1 MSVDKAVVSDA
12 SPLILLARIGKLSL
26 LKQLYLEIVI
36 PLHVRNE
43 VMKYDDEAS
52 FLIMSE
58 IEKGW
63 IKIKAEDQ
71 ELSPEINRIGD
82 NIGLHNGEMYALSL
96 AVNMNIIEFL
106 ADDKSARVA
115 ARILGL
121 RAIGC
126 LGVIMKAH
134 QMGIITRN
142 DAISSIQ
149 KLVKA
154 GLWVSPEVLSE
165 VFNSIE

>member
-1 MSVDKAVVSDA
+1 MPVVSDA

-26 LKQLYLEIVI
+26 LKELYLEIVI
-36 PLHVRNE
+36 PLQVRNE
-43 VMKYDDEAS
+43 VTKHDDEAS
-52 FLIMSE
+52 FLILSE
-58 IEKGW
+58 IENGW
-63 IKIKAEDQ
+63 IKSKAKDVEI
-71 ELSPEINRIGD
+71 SPEINRIG
-82 NIGLHNGEMYALSL
+82 NNLGLHKGEMYALSL
-96 AVNMNIIEFL
+96 AVNMNLKEFL

-126 LGVIMKAH
+126 LGIVMKAH

-142 DAISSIQ
+142 DAISSVQ

-154 GLWVSPEVLSE
+154 GLWISPEVLVE
-165 VFNSIE
+165 VFNSIER

>member
-1 MSVDKAVVSDA
+1 MPVVSDA
-12 SPLILLARIGKLSL
+12 SPLILLGRIGKLSL
-26 LKQLYLEIVI
+26 LKELYLEIVI
-36 PLHVRNE
+36 PVHVRNE
-43 VMKYDDEAS
+43 VTKHDDEAS
-52 FLIMSE
+52 FWILSE
-58 IEKGW
+58 IENGW
-63 IKIKAEDQ
+63 IKSKVEDV
-71 ELSPEINRIGD
+71 EISHEINRIGD
-82 NIGLHNGEMYALSL
+82 NLGLHKGEMYALSL
-96 AVNMNIIEFL
+96 AVNMNIKEFL

-126 LGVIMKAH
+126 LGIIMKAH

-154 GLWVSPEVLSE
+154 GLWVSPEVLAE
-165 VFNSIE
+165 VFNSIEK